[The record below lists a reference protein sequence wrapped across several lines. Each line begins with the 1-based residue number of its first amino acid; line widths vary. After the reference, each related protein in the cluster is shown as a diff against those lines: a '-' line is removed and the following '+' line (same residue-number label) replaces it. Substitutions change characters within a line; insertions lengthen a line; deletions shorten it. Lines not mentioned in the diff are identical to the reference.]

1 MGADTCKLPLEQEI
15 AFSDKVSRKGSLVPS
30 WSLMAAGYHYEYP
43 TVASANGIPQCL
55 QSYFHFIMKWKTENT
70 DLRYAEVEKLP
81 GYWAPLALFLGPFV
95 FQN

>member
-15 AFSDKVSRKGSLVPS
+15 AFSDKVSRKGSLAPA

-55 QSYFHFIMKWKTENT
+55 
-70 DLRYAEVEKLP
+70 
-81 GYWAPLALFLGPFV
+81 
-95 FQN
+95 